1 MIASTTAISQ
11 LERTTMKSAITHI
24 VMTLGVAAA
33 LAGMF
38 NVPAHAASKS
48 SFDVYTDGARQPDA
62 FTDGARQRDTFTDG
76 ARKPDMFTDGARERN
91 AFVDGAHAA

>member
-1 MIASTTAISQ
+1 
-11 LERTTMKSAITHI
+11 MKSAITHI

-62 FTDGARQRDTFTDG
+62 FTDGAR
-76 ARKPDMFTDGARERN
+76 KPDVFTDGARERN